1 MSNPLRLLIIE
12 DSEDDALL
20 LIRELTKNGYDPDCE
35 RVDTPQG
42 MQSALAAGAW
52 DVVVSDYV
60 MPRFSGLAA
69 LRMLKES
76 DRDIPFII
84 VSGNIG
90 EVTAVE
96 AMRAGAHDY
105 ILKGNLARLAPAIE
119 REISEAEN
127 RRKRRQADEE
137 LALLHKT
144 LEARVVEMVTDVRR
158 KDQILIQQS
167 RLAAMG
173 EMIGNIAHQWRNP
186 LNNVALIIQNLQLEY
201 DSGTLT
207 GEVMHSDIREAMAVL
222 LHMSGTINDFRNFF
236 REDKEKREFCIKK
249 SVNSAMA
256 LVAASL
262 SNKNIQIAIE
272 GNDEVN
278 AIGYQNEYAQAVLNI
293 IANSREAALERK
305 ITDPHIFIRITVE
318 NGRSVLYIR
327 DNCGGIAD
335 EVLPK
340 IFDPYFTTRGPD
352 RGTGIGLYMSKVII
366 EQNMDGHLTACN
378 VDGGAEFRIEV

>member
-1 MSNPLRLLIIE
+1 MSTPLRLLIIE

-20 LIRELTKNGYDPDCE
+20 LIRELAKNGYDPDCE
-35 RVDTPQG
+35 RVDTPEG

-76 DRDIPFII
+76 NRDIPFII

-105 ILKGNLARLAPAIE
+105 ILKGKLARLAPAIE

-137 LALLHKT
+137 LAQLHKT
-144 LEARVVEMVTDVRR
+144 LEARVVEMVTDMRR

-186 LNNVALIIQNLQLEY
+186 LNNVALIIQSLQLDY

-207 GEVMHSDIREAMAVL
+207 GEIMHSDIREAMAAL
-222 LHMSGTINDFRNFF
+222 LHMSDTINEFRNFF
-236 REDKEKREFCIKK
+236 RVDKEKREFCIEK
-249 SVNSAMA
+249 SVNSAMT

-262 SNKNIQIAIE
+262 SNNNIRIEIE
-272 GNDEVN
+272 GNDEVT
-278 AIGYQNEYAQAVLNI
+278 AFGYQNEYAQTLLNI
-293 IANSREAALERK
+293 IANSREAALERT
-305 ITDPHIFIRITVE
+305 ITDPHIFIRITCE
-318 NGRSVLYIR
+318 NGRSVLYVR
-327 DNCGGIAD
+327 DNCGGIPD

-366 EQNMDGHLTACN
+366 EQNMAGHLTACN